1 MIKHGSARAILAG
14 AALIALAGCGVPA
27 ATAPDVP
34 SETARNTTM
43 GVTAEASSAA
53 PVTTGRPSAAP
64 VTTGRPSAAPV
75 TTGRP
80 SAAPV
85 TTGRP
90 SAAPVT
96 TGRPSA
102 APVTTGGQRE
112 ASQSFVTA
120 NSIPFPVAVGNT
132 WVYQTTASGES
143 GQTTNRIVSAGP
155 GPAGYEVTMTSTT
168 AVAGT
173 ATAVQLV
180 YVFYPDGT
188 IGYAVPPING
198 VSVAGGGIRWPDAAG
213 LASGQ
218 AYHSVLR
225 ILVAQT
231 GQYENADVT
240 VRGAGTT
247 SVSVPAG
254 TYQASVVD
262 TTITAKVG
270 GYTTTVEVTT
280 WIAQGVGP
288 VETVEL
294 IRSAANT
301 ELTTTNALLSFTK
314 GAVAG
319 IGS

>member
-34 SETARNTTM
+34 SETARNTTT

-53 PVTTGRPSAAP
+53 PVTTGRQSTAPVTSGGQSAAP
-64 VTTGRPSAAPV
+64 VTSGGQSAAPV
-75 TTGRP
+75 TSGAQ
-80 SAAPV
+80 SSAPV
-85 TTGRP
+85 T
-90 SAAPVT
+90 S
-96 TGRPSA
+96 
-102 APVTTGGQRE
+102 GGQRE
-112 ASQSFVTA
+112 TSQSFVTA

-132 WVYQTTASGES
+132 WVYQTTASGET

-213 LASGQ
+213 LASGR

-240 VRGAGTT
+240 VQGAGTT

-254 TYQASVVD
+254 TYQASVVG

-294 IRSAANT
+294 IRSAGNT
-301 ELTTTNALLSFTK
+301 ELTITNALLSFTK

>member
-1 MIKHGSARAILAG
+1 
-14 AALIALAGCGVPA
+14 
-27 ATAPDVP
+27 
-34 SETARNTTM
+34 
-43 GVTAEASSAA
+43 
-53 PVTTGRPSAAP
+53 
-64 VTTGRPSAAPV
+64 
-75 TTGRP
+75 
-80 SAAPV
+80 
-85 TTGRP
+85 
-90 SAAPVT
+90 
-96 TGRPSA
+96 
-102 APVTTGGQRE
+102 
-112 ASQSFVTA
+112 VTA

-132 WVYQTTASGES
+132 WVYQTTASGET
-143 GQTTNRIVSAGP
+143 GQTTNRIVSAAP

-180 YVFYPDGT
+180 YIFYPDGT

-213 LASGQ
+213 LASGR

-240 VRGAGTT
+240 VQGAGTT

-294 IRSAANT
+294 IRSAGNT

>member
-34 SETARNTTM
+34 SETARNATT

-53 PVTTGRPSAAP
+53 PVTSGRQSAAP
-64 VTTGRPSAAPV
+64 VTSGGQSSAPVTSGGQSAAPI
-75 TTGRP
+75 TSGGQS
-80 SAAPV
+80 SAPI
-85 TTGRP
+85 T
-90 SAAPVT
+90 S
-96 TGRPSA
+96 
-102 APVTTGGQRE
+102 GGQRE
-112 ASQSFVTA
+112 TSQSFVTA

-132 WVYQTTASGES
+132 WVYQTTASGET

-198 VSVAGGGIRWPDAAG
+198 VSVAGGGIRWPDAGG
-213 LASGQ
+213 LASGR

-240 VRGAGTT
+240 VQGAGTT

-254 TYQASVVD
+254 TYQASVVG

-294 IRSAANT
+294 IRSAGNT
-301 ELTTTNALLSFTK
+301 ELTITNALLSFTK

>member
-34 SETARNTTM
+34 SETARNTTT

-53 PVTTGRPSAAP
+53 PVTSGRQSAAP
-64 VTTGRPSAAPV
+64 VTSGGQSAAPV
-75 TTGRP
+75 TSGGQ
-80 SAAPV
+80 SAAPI
-85 TTGRP
+85 TSGGQ
-90 SAAPVT
+90 SSAPVT
-96 TGRPSA
+96 S
-102 APVTTGGQRE
+102 GGQRE
-112 ASQSFVTA
+112 TSQSFVTA

-132 WVYQTTASGES
+132 WVYQTTASGET

-213 LASGQ
+213 LASGR

-240 VRGAGTT
+240 VQGAGTT

-294 IRSAANT
+294 IRSAGNT

>member
-1 MIKHGSARAILAG
+1 MSKHGSARAVLAG
-14 AALIALAGCGVPA
+14 AAIITLAGCTGVGT

-34 SETARNTTM
+34 GQTVRSAAAGANSEAT
-43 GVTAEASSAA
+43 SAA
-53 PVTTGRPSAAP
+53 PVTSARQSTTSITSGR
-64 VTTGRPSAAPV
+64 
-75 TTGRP
+75 
-80 SAAPV
+80 
-85 TTGRP
+85 
-90 SAAPVT
+90 
-96 TGRPSA
+96 
-102 APVTTGGQRE
+102 QRGT
-112 ASQSFVTA
+112 SKSFVKA

-132 WVYQTTASGES
+132 WVYQTTASGET

-155 GPAGYEVTMTSTT
+155 VPTGYEVTMSSTT
-168 AVAGT
+168 DVAGT
-173 ATAVQLV
+173 ATAVQPV

-188 IGYAVPPING
+188 IGYPVPAISG

-225 ILVAQT
+225 ILDSQT
-231 GQYENADVT
+231 GQYGNVNVT
-240 VRGAGTT
+240 VQGVGTM

-262 TTITAKVG
+262 TTITGKVD

-288 VETVEL
+288 VKTEEL
-294 IRSAANT
+294 IRAAGKT
-301 ELTTTNALLSFTK
+301 ELTSNELLSFTK
-314 GAVAG
+314 GAVVG

>member
-1 MIKHGSARAILAG
+1 MGKHGPARAVLAG
-14 AALIALAGCGVPA
+14 AAIIVLAGCTGVGT

-34 SETARNTTM
+34 GEAVGSTSTHATSP
-43 GVTAEASSAA
+43 ASSAA
-53 PVTTGRPSAAP
+53 QGSGRQGASSA
-64 VTTGRPSAAPV
+64 TSERQ
-75 TTGRP
+75 
-80 SAAPV
+80 
-85 TTGRP
+85 
-90 SAAPVT
+90 
-96 TGRPSA
+96 
-102 APVTTGGQRE
+102 QRE
-112 ASQSFVTA
+112 TSQSFVQA

-132 WVYQTTASGES
+132 WVYQTTASGET

-173 ATAVQLV
+173 ATAVPLV

-213 LASGQ
+213 LASGR

-240 VRGAGTT
+240 VQGAGTT

-280 WIAQGVGP
+280 WIAQGIGP

-294 IRSAANT
+294 IRSAGNT

-319 IGS
+319 VGS